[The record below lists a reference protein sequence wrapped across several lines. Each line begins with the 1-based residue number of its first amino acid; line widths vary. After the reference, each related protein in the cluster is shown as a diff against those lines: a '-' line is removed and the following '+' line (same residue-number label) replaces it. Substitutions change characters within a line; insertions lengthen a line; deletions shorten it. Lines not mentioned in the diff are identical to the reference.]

1 MKHAEFVPK
10 LELVVFILCLI
21 LFTLP
26 VIIMAN
32 KGMIF

>member
-1 MKHAEFVPK
+1 MRNLARA
-10 LELVVFILCLI
+10 VFIICLVLYI
-21 LFTLP
+21 VP